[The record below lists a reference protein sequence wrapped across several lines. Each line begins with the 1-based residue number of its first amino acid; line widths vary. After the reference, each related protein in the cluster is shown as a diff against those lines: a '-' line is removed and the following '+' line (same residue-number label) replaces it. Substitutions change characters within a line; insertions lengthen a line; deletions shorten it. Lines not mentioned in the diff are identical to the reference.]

1 MAYLLPRAVLILV
14 VWAMS
19 CALIRKWWPEADAPI
34 FVGALVCWIFGGIAY
49 FGYLHKLRR
58 DIAALERA
66 RGYSVDRS
74 MD

>member
-1 MAYLLPRAVLILV
+1 MAYLLPRAVLILI

-19 CALIRKWWPEADAPI
+19 CMLIRKWWPEADATI
-34 FVGALVCWIFGGIAY
+34 FVGALLCWIIGGTAY

-66 RGYSVDRS
+66 RGLSIDRS
-74 MD
+74 IG